1 MTTKKDGQ
9 APGRPRVLVV
19 EDEFVVLLTLK
30 VQLAAIGCEV
40 VGTAREADAAVDL
53 ARTLR
58 PDIVLMDLGL
68 PGKDGAEATSAIMS
82 EAPTRIILV
91 TAYGDDRV
99 DRALEAG
106 ARAVLTKPI
115 VQEQLAKAIA
125 EVTGAAA
132 GQ

>member
-9 APGRPRVLVV
+9 APGRPRVLIV
-19 EDEFVVLLTLK
+19 EDEFVILLSLK

-82 EAPTRIILV
+82 EAPTQIILV

-106 ARAVLTKPI
+106 ARVVLTKPI